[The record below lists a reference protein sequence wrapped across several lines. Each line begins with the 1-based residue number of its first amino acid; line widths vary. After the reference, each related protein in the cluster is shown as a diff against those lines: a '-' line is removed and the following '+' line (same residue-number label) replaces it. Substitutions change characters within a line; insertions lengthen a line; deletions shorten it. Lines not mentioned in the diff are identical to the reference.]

1 MSINF
6 ISSEDSDETRNSR
19 TKSSNIEIITGN
31 KTDKL
36 IDELFQSLLQ
46 NFQKDLEES
55 MRGSNFYFDS
65 VDLLYYHL
73 QKTSLNR
80 KGGSYI
86 DSPERLKKKKAKTN
100 PKNSD
105 DSCFQSTLTTALGY
119 RNYKSHPE
127 RVSNLKPFIDQC
139 YWKEIDFR

>member
-6 ISSEDSDETRNSR
+6 ISKDSDETCNML
-19 TKSSNIEIITGN
+19 TKSDNIEIIMDSE
-31 KTDKL
+31 TDNIIK
-36 IDELFQSLLQ
+36 ELFESLLQ
-46 NFQKDLEES
+46 KYQEGLEES

-105 DSCFQSTLTTALGY
+105 DSCFQSTLTAALGY

>member
-6 ISSEDSDETRNSR
+6 ISKDSDETCNML
-19 TKSSNIEIITGN
+19 TKSDNIEIIMDSE
-31 KTDKL
+31 TDNIIK
-36 IDELFQSLLQ
+36 ELFESLLQ
-46 NFQKDLEES
+46 KYQEGLEES

-86 DSPERLKKKKAKTN
+86 DSPERLKKKKAKPN

-105 DSCFQSTLTTALGY
+105 DSCFQSTLTAALGY

>member
-6 ISSEDSDETRNSR
+6 ISKDSDETCNML
-19 TKSSNIEIITGN
+19 TKSDNIEIIMDSE
-31 KTDKL
+31 TDNFIK
-36 IDELFQSLLQ
+36 ELFESLLQ
-46 NFQKDLEES
+46 KYQEGLEES

-86 DSPERLKKKKAKTN
+86 DSPERLKKKK
-100 PKNSD
+100 
-105 DSCFQSTLTTALGY
+105 STLTAALGY

>member
-6 ISSEDSDETRNSR
+6 ISKDSDETCNML
-19 TKSSNIEIITGN
+19 TKSDNIEIIMDSE
-31 KTDKL
+31 TDNIIK
-36 IDELFQSLLQ
+36 ELFESLLQ
-46 NFQKDLEES
+46 KYQEGLEES

-80 KGGSYI
+80 KRGSYI

-105 DSCFQSTLTTALGY
+105 DSCFQSTLTAALGY

>member
-6 ISSEDSDETRNSR
+6 ISSEDSDETRNLR
-19 TKSSNIEIITGN
+19 TKSSNIEITTGN
-31 KTDKL
+31 KTEKL

-86 DSPERLKKKKAKTN
+86 DSPERLKKKK
-100 PKNSD
+100 
-105 DSCFQSTLTTALGY
+105 STLTAALGY